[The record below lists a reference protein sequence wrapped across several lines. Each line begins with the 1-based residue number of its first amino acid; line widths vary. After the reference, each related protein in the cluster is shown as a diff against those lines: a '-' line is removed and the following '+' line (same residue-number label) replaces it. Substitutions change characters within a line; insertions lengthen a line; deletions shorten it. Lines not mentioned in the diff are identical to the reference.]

1 MELPEYFPTL
11 YSNDRLFHVS
21 FFFPVDAEQYELAAK
36 LSEKYLDFQ
45 ILVVICDKT
54 NNQARLDEYIER
66 YKEYD
71 FSQFAISWHMRQ
83 NKQGDIFHRFKG
95 NQAELARFLSDH
107 PSLAWIQLVF
117 NGELAQAA
125 DVLLALAQNEK
136 ELLNRKRVMLSLS
149 KLCALA
155 AEGDFSAQ
163 ITEINSEVRLLDLQ
177 EQIPV
182 DILNI
187 YGYDIKNAKVLSP
200 EEIVDVSSLNMGPT
214 CEVIL
219 TILNLSSYTSPTSTA
234 NRPKLSSAKH

>member
-1 MELPEYFPTL
+1 MSQF
-11 YSNDRLFHVS
+11 S
-21 FFFPVDAEQYELAAK
+21 VDAEQYELAAK
-36 LSEKYLDFQ
+36 LAEKYLDFH

-66 YKEYD
+66 FKEQD

-83 NKQGDIFHRFKG
+83 NKQGDIFQRFKG
-95 NQAELARFLSDH
+95 NQSELARFLSDH

-125 DVLLALAQNEK
+125 DVLLTLAQNEK

-163 ITEINSEVRLLDLQ
+163 IAEINSEARLLDLQ

-182 DILNI
+182 EILNI
-187 YGYDIKNAKVLSP
+187 YGYDTKKVLAP
-200 EEIVDVSSLNMGPT
+200 EEIVDVSIGYPRLK
-214 CEVIL
+214 EL
-219 TILNLSSYTSPTSTA
+219 TVHVLCTLSSFSVVH
-234 NRPKLSSAKH
+234 R